1 MELAVDVV
9 VEGGFKFASPGVEAE
24 VEEMAGLWGGGVG
37 GEEGYEG
44 VVACP
49 GVVGGYAVV
58 CDAGETVLV
67 EVVAEKA
74 FYFLGLGGDD
84 PELLAL
90 GDLACYVDVALGDFL
105 YDGLPVCP
113 VVGPCELY
121 GFLGLPFCW

>member
-49 GVVGGYAVV
+49 GVVG
-58 CDAGETVLV
+58 
-67 EVVAEKA
+67 
-74 FYFLGLGGDD
+74 
-84 PELLAL
+84 
-90 GDLACYVDVALGDFL
+90 VALKEGYVAHCGTAILKCGL
-105 YDGLPVCP
+105 YSLD
-113 VVGPCELY
+113 VGRNHKQLHS
-121 GFLGLPFCW
+121 